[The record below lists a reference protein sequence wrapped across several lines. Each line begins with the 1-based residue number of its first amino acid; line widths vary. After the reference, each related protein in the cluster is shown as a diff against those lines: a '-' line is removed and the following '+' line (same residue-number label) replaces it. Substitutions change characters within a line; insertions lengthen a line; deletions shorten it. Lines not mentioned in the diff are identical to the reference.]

1 MCGIFSL
8 LNFSRDVNKSINKE
22 FIINEFMKGKK
33 RGPENS
39 VMETVSIDLEFGFH
53 RLAING
59 LNNASNQP
67 IKMP

>member
-33 RGPENS
+33 E
-39 VMETVSIDLEFGFH
+39 VLKI
-53 RLAING
+53 
-59 LNNASNQP
+59 Q
-67 IKMP
+67 